1 MGYSIRRHFIG
12 MLCVV
17 ITILPAC
24 ASQTSNSALRRKAA
38 SISLIL
44 PESKSVDAN
53 RGHDIISEIE
63 GISCGRQLGS
73 DPSLDVARE
82 MLRIE
87 AAKVDADA
95 VLNIACEET
104 GVSWTHNC
112 WKTIE
117 CRGDAVK
124 WKEK

>member
-1 MGYSIRRHFIG
+1 MNSSIKRNFIG
-12 MLCVV
+12 ILLLLL
-17 ITILPAC
+17 TILPAC
-24 ASQTSNSALRRKAA
+24 ATQTSNPSLRRKAA

-44 PESKSVDAN
+44 PDEKSIDTN
-53 RGHDIISEIE
+53 RKYTIISEVE
-63 GISCGRQLGS
+63 GVSCGRQLGS
-73 DPSLDVARE
+73 GPSLDVARE

-124 WKEK
+124 WMSK

>member
-1 MGYSIRRHFIG
+1 MNKSMKLNF
-12 MLCVV
+12 VV
-17 ITILPAC
+17 ILCLLAILPSC
-24 ASQTSNSALRRKAA
+24 ATQTSNPALRRKAA
-38 SISLIL
+38 TVSLIL
-44 PESKSVDAN
+44 PDTKGIDGN
-53 RGHDIISEIE
+53 RKYDIISEVE
-63 GISCGRQLGS
+63 GVSCGRQLGS
-73 DPSLDVARE
+73 DPSLDAARE

-87 AAKVDADA
+87 AAKFDADA

-124 WKEK
+124 WSNK